1 MLVVELIL
9 CGIGVAAAT
18 VVSANFGQM
27 AWEEHL
33 GELVGAF
40 GLLVVIFA
48 VFGRIWW
55 AQDLQTRPRLIWFLP
70 AAMALIL
77 LPGALRDSAGEH
89 PPLVELLLLLAATYG
104 SALLGILALMFVLAP
119 LELLGRG
126 ILRLLTG
133 RPDGGWLMF
142 TGTLIGLVTTF
153 AVVGAFAVDDLPPGR
168 AATVPL
174 ICALLGIPFGYTVES
189 ETLLWIARGLA
200 VLLLAM
206 LLASAHF
213 GELLR
218 TRAAAR
224 DVQVADA
231 DRRRRGVRRAA
242 QIARDRAARRSESS
256 GE

>member
-1 MLVVELIL
+1 MLVVELVL

-18 VVSANFGQM
+18 VVSLNFGQL

-48 VFGRIWW
+48 VFCRIWW
-55 AQDLQTRPRLIWFLP
+55 AQDLVPRPRFIWFLP

-77 LPGALRDSAGEH
+77 LPGALGDSASRN
-89 PPLVELLLLLAATYG
+89 PPLIELLLLLAAAYG
-104 SALLGILALMFVLAP
+104 SALLGFLALIFVLTP
-119 LELLGRG
+119 LEMLGRG

-142 TGTLIGLVTTF
+142 TGAVVGLATTF
-153 AVVGAFAVDDLPPGR
+153 GVVGAFAVDDLPPGR

-189 ETLLWIARGLA
+189 ETLLWVARGLA

-206 LLASAHF
+206 MLASAHF
-213 GELLR
+213 GDR
-218 TRAAAR
+218 HRARAAAL
-224 DVQVADA
+224 DAQVADA
-231 DRRRRGVRRAA
+231 DRRRRGARRAA
-242 QIARDRAARRSESS
+242 QVARDRAARRSEQS